1 MLSVLS
7 SSLQGL
13 KILILIE
20 ALLRTYLIFWL
31 QPTMLC
37 GAALLDFDPE
47 PLHTPTCPGKSFPN
61 PGWRTWPDVASDGA
75 FTYDSV
81 LPAPERAHFKR
92 EASI

>member
-13 KILILIE
+13 KIPILIE
-20 ALLRTYLIFWL
+20 ALLRIWYFGCSPRCRVVLRYWISTLSLY
-31 QPTMLC
+31 
-37 GAALLDFDPE
+37 
-47 PLHTPTCPGKSFPN
+47 TPTCPGKSFPN

-75 FTYDSV
+75 LTYDSV